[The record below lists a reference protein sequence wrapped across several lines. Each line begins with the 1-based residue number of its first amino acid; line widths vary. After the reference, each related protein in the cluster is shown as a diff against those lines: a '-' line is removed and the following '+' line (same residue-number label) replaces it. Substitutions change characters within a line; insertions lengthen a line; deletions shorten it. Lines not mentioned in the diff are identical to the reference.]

1 MKRWDANAEHRP
13 TAKELYKILKEL
25 HEEDRNSIMK
35 FVANEGITNKFFRFI
50 IISINSDDSPSVS
63 ENLISEC
70 FDVQFYESDL
80 NEINQ
85 EEDNLNNES

>member
-13 TAKELYKILKEL
+13 TAEELYKILKEL
-25 HEEDRNSIMK
+25 HEEDKK
-35 FVANEGITNKFFRFI
+35 FNNEIH
-50 IISINSDDSPSVS
+50 DSPSVS